1 MEVSDPSKNKP
12 ENEVKVNVIAK
23 PIECPPDCDFHTIIL
38 DCSSW
43 GFVDSMGVK
52 VLSSVSEILD
62 CSLTLI
68 YVLQEPLSGNI
79 ILQEYFCKVIQM

>member
-1 MEVSDPSKNKP
+1 MSDPNKNDS

-52 VLSSVSEILD
+52 VLSSVSKILGH
-62 CSLTLI
+62 LI
-68 YVLQEPLSGNI
+68 QFSSMNRPLQPN
-79 ILQEYFCKVIQM
+79 LQSQLFFT